1 MKKSVLDSSINW
13 EFNQFDGTL
22 RISGTGKMPRFTQ
35 NKESGGFDDN
45 PWNPIKNEIATL
57 IVDEGVVSVSGAAFW
72 KCKNLTRAIMP
83 HVLQHIHAGAF
94 YECSALEEVAV
105 EEIVTVGEGAF
116 ENCSSLRRIAPELS
130 PSAKRKIESLVFVDE
145 CAFSGCESL
154 DSVTFSNLKAI
165 GRGAFYR
172 CSSLQSVSCERLSSI
187 AEHAFRECSSLSE
200 CRVCNGCVIAEGA
213 FSKSALSSPTK
224 FID

>member
-83 HVLQHIHAGAF
+83 HVLHIHAGAF

-145 CAFSGCESL
+145 CAFP
-154 DSVTFSNLKAI
+154 VAKAST
-165 GRGAFYR
+165 A
-172 CSSLQSVSCERLSSI
+172 
-187 AEHAFRECSSLSE
+187 
-200 CRVCNGCVIAEGA
+200 
-213 FSKSALSSPTK
+213 
-224 FID
+224 